1 MNVFLIETKH
11 ALDILLLSDTVGQLL
26 HSQDTFLLHH
36 LFQIAAKQRL
46 LVKRAEHTDKPL
58 LRHSK
63 LVRLLHD
70 ELAMDGRLDSDIGFE
85 AAFVEELHHSDIVAL
100 RLFKRR
106 QVLSQFDCALE
117 PVLELAFA
125 DILFVRAVHRE
136 TFRRILL
143 HAQVLGLML
152 VVVHHRYRRGHIAA
166 ALRVQ
171 CETAVGGHV
180 SVVFVQSTHRFFF
193 FVHVV
198 LIIVVVFFIV
208 IGIIVSAEEAMR

>member
-152 VVVHHRYRRGHIAA
+152 VVVHHSHIAA